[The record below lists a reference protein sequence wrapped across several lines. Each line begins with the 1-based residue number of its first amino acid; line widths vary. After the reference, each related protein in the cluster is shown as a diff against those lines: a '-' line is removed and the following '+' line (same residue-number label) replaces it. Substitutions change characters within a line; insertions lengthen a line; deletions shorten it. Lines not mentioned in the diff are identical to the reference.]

1 MSLSHSDK
9 GNSTRHGPKAR
20 RMNFH
25 HGWKNGRGVVDCGL
39 CTAPTFLSRT
49 FPKCFWAL
57 SFKWEISAV
66 EHWKSRDV
74 QTCFGLCRLGGVLEI
89 HNHVM
94 LKSPLDSVALAAGSL
109 FSITF
114 LPTCSGHPCP
124 DGMLDVCNHVPT
136 FG

>member
-1 MSLSHSDK
+1 MFELALDSVASADDVQ
-9 GNSTRHGPKAR
+9 
-20 RMNFH
+20 
-25 HGWKNGRGVVDCGL
+25 NGENLGC
-39 CTAPTFLSRT
+39 
-49 FPKCFWAL
+49 
-57 SFKWEISAV
+57 EI
-66 EHWKSRDV
+66 WKSRDV

-114 LPTCSGHPCP
+114 SPTCSGHPCP
-124 DGMLDVCNHVPT
+124 DGMLDVCNHVQT

>member
-1 MSLSHSDK
+1 MFELALDSVASADDVQ
-9 GNSTRHGPKAR
+9 
-20 RMNFH
+20 
-25 HGWKNGRGVVDCGL
+25 NGENLVC
-39 CTAPTFLSRT
+39 
-49 FPKCFWAL
+49 
-57 SFKWEISAV
+57 EI
-66 EHWKSRDV
+66 WKSRDV

>member
-1 MSLSHSDK
+1 MMSKMEKISSVK
-9 GNSTRHGPKAR
+9 FGNRV
-20 RMNFH
+20 M
-25 HGWKNGRGVVDCGL
+25 
-39 CTAPTFLSRT
+39 
-49 FPKCFWAL
+49 
-57 SFKWEISAV
+57 FKLA
-66 EHWKSRDV
+66 
-74 QTCFGLCRLGGVLEI
+74 FGLCRLGGVLEI